1 MKPEINSLRSI
12 VLAGLVLALA
22 TVLPAQSAGSDT
34 GKATTPPASAPSA
47 QPAPGTTPVGGDS
60 PAPADTKQPATQQP
74 TSTRPS
80 GKSSPDATSKEPAP
94 GTTPVGGD
102 IPAKSADLEKVVP
115 VGGDLIKVKPGSV
128 EDVSAVGNRDI
139 GGRGLGNW
147 YSTDTEIKMGKTY
160 ADEIEKSSKFIT
172 DPVVTEYVN
181 RIGQNIVKNSDCK
194 VPFTIKVLDSDEINA
209 FALPGGFFYVNSGLI
224 LNADEE
230 AELAGVMAHETA
242 HVCAHHAVR
251 EMTRMNYAQ
260 LGTIPLIFIGGWT
273 GYGIYEAASIGIPI
287 TFMKFSR
294 EFEAQADY
302 LGVQYMYRAGYD
314 PQAFI
319 TFFEKI
325 QALEKRKPG
334 AVAKV
339 FADHPQTPDRILHTQ
354 EEIARILPARD
365 EYMVTTSEFDDVKA
379 RLARIENKRRLT
391 DTKGVTRPSLRRA
404 STGTDSGSS
413 PARPTTARVPTT
425 SPRCIAATTR
435 TKSDALQ
442 GGRQSR
448 KGTAQPERVLLLVL
462 SAASLYIGC
471 GRQLHSIHEENCHFR
486 GGLCLHSAADED
498 RQSDASRAA
507 ARHRV
512 CPQSPAGHRVQR
524 QRHHHGG
531 QSPDRDTS

>member
-1 MKPEINSLRSI
+1 MPEIRGFC
-12 VLAGLVLALA
+12 LALLAALVLVLATTTA
-22 TVLPAQSAGSDT
+22 AQSTDPQA
-34 GKATTPPASAPSA
+34 APSNAPAA
-47 QPAPGTTPVGGDS
+47 QPAPGTTPVGGDV
-60 PAPADTKQPATQQP
+60 PASTDAKQSGSTTKDGDKTAD
-74 TSTRPS
+74 
-80 GKSSPDATSKEPAP
+80 SSKKPAP

-115 VGGDLIKVKPGSV
+115 VGGQLIKVKPGSV
-128 EDVSAVGNRDI
+128 EDVNAVGNRDI

-147 YSTDTEIKMGKTY
+147 YSTDTEIKMGKSY
-160 ADEIEKSSKFIT
+160 ADQVEKSSKMIT
-172 DPVVTEYVN
+172 DSVISEYVN
-181 RIGQNIVKNSDCK
+181 RVGQNIVKNSDCK
-194 VPFTIKVLDSDEINA
+194 VPFTIKVIDSDEINA

-251 EMTRMNYAQ
+251 QMTRMNYAQ

-287 TFMKFSR
+287 TFMQFSR
-294 EFEAQADY
+294 EFESQADF

-339 FADHPQTPDRILHTQ
+339 FADHPQTPDRIEHTQ
-354 EEIARILPARD
+354 QEIARILPARD
-365 EYMVTTSEFDDVKA
+365 EYMVTSSEFDEIKA

-404 STGTDSGSS
+404 STGPDSSGSQTGDS
-413 PARPTTARVPTT
+413 NGDDRPT
-425 SPRCIAATTR
+425 
-435 TKSDALQ
+435 
-442 GGRQSR
+442 
-448 KGTAQPERVLLLVL
+448 
-462 SAASLYIGC
+462 
-471 GRQLHSIHEENCHFR
+471 LHR
-486 GGLCLHSAADED
+486 
-498 RQSDASRAA
+498 
-507 ARHRV
+507 
-512 CPQSPAGHRVQR
+512 
-524 QRHHHGG
+524 
-531 QSPDRDTS
+531 RDDQN